1 MTDNEKLVLFKARA
15 DITDATQNELIG
27 QYIKDAEYFILGV
40 TGQPSLPIGLEGAQI
55 DIAVGAWGK
64 RGAEGESS
72 HSEGGVSVTYESL
85 SPALQALLRAYTLA
99 RVVNV
104 NATPETP

>member
-1 MTDNEKLVLFKARA
+1 MTDNEKLVLFKGRTG
-15 DITDATQNELIG
+15 ITDATQNELIG

-40 TGQPSLPIGLEGAQI
+40 TGQASVPTALEGAQV

-72 HSEGGVSVTYESL
+72 HSEGGVSVTYDAL
-85 SPALQALLRAYTLA
+85 PPALQALLRAYTLA

>member
-1 MTDNEKLVLFKARA
+1 MTANEKLAIAKARLA
-15 DITDATQNELIG
+15 ITDTTQDVLLT
-27 QYIKDAEYFILGV
+27 QYLTDAEYFILGV

-85 SPALQALLRAYTLA
+85 SPALQALLRGLGK
-99 RVVNV
+99 VVNV
-104 NATPETP
+104 NATPTP

>member
-1 MTDNEKLVLFKARA
+1 MTDNEKLAAAKARLA
-15 DITDATQNELIG
+15 ITDTTQDVLLT
-27 QYIKDAEYFILGV
+27 QYLTDAEYFILGV
-40 TGQPSLPIGLEGAQI
+40 TGQPSLPIGLEGAQV

>member
-15 DITDATQNELIG
+15 GINDATQNELIG

-40 TGQPSLPIGLEGAQI
+40 TGQASVPTALEGAQI

-64 RGAEGESS
+64 RGAEGEGA
-72 HSEGGVSVTYESL
+72 HSEGGVSVVL
-85 SPALQALLRAYTLA
+85 
-99 RVVNV
+99 V
-104 NATPETP
+104 NATDKKPVKTITVDVNAGE

>member
-1 MTDNEKLVLFKARA
+1 MTANEKLAIAKARLGFPTA
-15 DITDATQNELIG
+15 ANDALLTPYLI
-27 QYIKDAEYFILGV
+27 DAEYFILGV
-40 TGQPSLPIGLEGAQI
+40 TGQPVLPVALEGVQI
-55 DIAVGAWGK
+55 DLAVSAWGK
-64 RGAEGESS
+64 RGAEGESA

>member
-15 DITDATQNELIG
+15 DITDATQNELKG

-40 TGQPSLPIGLEGAQI
+40 TGQASVPTALEGAQV
-55 DIAVGAWGK
+55 DIAVGARGK

-72 HSEGGVSVTYESL
+72 HSEGGVYVTYESL

>member
-27 QYIKDAEYFILGV
+27 QYIKDAEYFILGI
-40 TGQPSLPIGLEGAQI
+40 TGQPVLPVALEGAQI
-55 DIAVGAWGK
+55 DIAVSAWGK

>member
-1 MTDNEKLVLFKARA
+1 MTANEKLAAAKARLA
-15 DITDATQNELIG
+15 ITDTTQDVLLT
-27 QYIKDAEYFILGV
+27 QYLTDAEYFILGV
-40 TGQPSLPIGLEGAQI
+40 TGQPSLPIALEGAQI
-55 DIAVGAWGK
+55 DIAVSAWAK

-85 SPALQALLRAYTLA
+85 SPALQALLRGYTLA

-104 NATPETP
+104 NAAP

>member
-27 QYIKDAEYFILGV
+27 QYIKDAEYFILGI
-40 TGQPSLPIGLEGAQI
+40 TGQPVLPVALEGAQI

-72 HSEGGVSVTYESL
+72 HSEGGVSVTYDAL
-85 SPALQALLRAYTLA
+85 PPALQALLRAYTLA

>member
-1 MTDNEKLVLFKARA
+1 MTDNEKLVLFKARTG
-15 DITDATQNELIG
+15 ITVATQDALIG

-40 TGQPSLPIGLEGAQI
+40 TGQASVPTALEGAQV
-55 DIAVGAWGK
+55 DIAVSMWGK
-64 RGAEGESS
+64 RGAEGEAS

-104 NATPETP
+104 NATPETA

>member
-1 MTDNEKLVLFKARA
+1 MTDNEKLAAFKARA
-15 DITDATQNELIG
+15 GLTGATQDSLIG

-40 TGQPSLPIGLEGAQI
+40 TGQPTIPAALEGAQL

-72 HSEGGVSVTYESL
+72 HSEGGVSVTYDAL
-85 SPALQALLRAYTLA
+85 PPALQALLRGFTLA

>member
-1 MTDNEKLVLFKARA
+1 MTANEKLAAAKARLA
-15 DITDATQNELIG
+15 ITDTTQDVLLT
-27 QYIKDAEYFILGV
+27 QYLTDAEYFILGV
-40 TGQPSLPIGLEGAQI
+40 TGQPSLPIGLEGAQV

>member
-27 QYIKDAEYFILGV
+27 QYIKDAEYFILGI
-40 TGQPSLPIGLEGAQI
+40 TGQPVLPVALEGAQI
-55 DIAVGAWGK
+55 DIAVSAWGK

-85 SPALQALLRAYTLA
+85 SPALQAFKGVHTGKGGECQCD
-99 RVVNV
+99 
-104 NATPETP
+104 T

>member
-15 DITDATQNELIG
+15 GITDATQDALIG
-27 QYIKDAEYFILGV
+27 QYVKDAEYFIIGV
-40 TGQPSLPIGLEGAQI
+40 TGQPRLPEALYGAQI

-72 HSEGGVSVTYESL
+72 HSEGGVSVTYDAL
-85 SPALQALLRAYTLA
+85 PPALQALLRSYTLA

-104 NATPETP
+104 NATPETA

>member
-40 TGQPSLPIGLEGAQI
+40 TGQASVPTALEGAQV

-72 HSEGGVSVTYESL
+72 HSEGGVSVTYDAL
-85 SPALQALLRAYTLA
+85 PPALQALLRAYTLA

-104 NATPETP
+104 NAAPETA

>member
-1 MTDNEKLVLFKARA
+1 MTAVEKLAIAKARLGLTTTA
-15 DITDATQNELIG
+15 EDSLLA
-27 QYIKDAEYFILGV
+27 QYITDAEYFILGV
-40 TGQPSLPIGLEGAQI
+40 TGQSVLPVALEGAQI

-72 HSEGGVSVTYESL
+72 HSEGGVSVTYDAL
-85 SPALQALLRAYTLA
+85 PPALQALLRGFTLA

>member
-1 MTDNEKLVLFKARA
+1 MTDNEKLVLFKVRTGIIVAPQ
-15 DITDATQNELIG
+15 DALIG

-40 TGQPSLPIGLEGAQI
+40 TGQASVPTALEGAQV

-99 RVVNV
+99 RVVDM
-104 NATPETP
+104 NAAP

>member
-1 MTDNEKLVLFKARA
+1 MTDNEKLVLFKVRA
-15 DITDATQNELIG
+15 GIIVASQDALIG

-40 TGQPSLPIGLEGAQI
+40 TGQASVPTALEGAQI

-64 RGAEGESS
+64 RGAEGESA

-99 RVVNV
+99 RVVNMS
-104 NATPETP
+104 AAP

>member
-1 MTDNEKLVLFKARA
+1 MTDNEKLVLFKARTG
-15 DITDATQNELIG
+15 ITDATQNELIS

-40 TGQPSLPIGLEGAQI
+40 TGQASVPTALEGAQI
-55 DIAVGAWGK
+55 DIAVSAWGK

>member
-1 MTDNEKLVLFKARA
+1 MTANEKLAIAKARLA
-15 DITDATQNELIG
+15 ITDTTQDVLLT
-27 QYIKDAEYFILGV
+27 QYLTDAEYFILGV
-40 TGQPSLPIGLEGAQI
+40 TGQPSLPIGLEGAQV

>member
-1 MTDNEKLVLFKARA
+1 MTDNEKLVLFKVRTGIIVASQ
-15 DITDATQNELIG
+15 DALIG

-40 TGQPSLPIGLEGAQI
+40 TGQASVPTALEGAQV

-99 RVVNV
+99 RVVDM
-104 NATPETP
+104 NAAP

>member
-40 TGQPSLPIGLEGAQI
+40 TGQASVPTALEGAQI

-85 SPALQALLRAYTLA
+85 SPALQALLRSYTLA

-104 NATPETP
+104 NATPETA

>member
-27 QYIKDAEYFILGV
+27 QYVKDAEYFIIGV
-40 TGQPSLPIGLEGAQI
+40 TGQPRLPEALYGAQI

-72 HSEGGVSVTYESL
+72 HSEGGVSVTYDAL
-85 SPALQALLRAYTLA
+85 PPALQALLRAYTLA

>member
-1 MTDNEKLVLFKARA
+1 MTDSEKLVTAKARLGIA
-15 DITDATQNELIG
+15 DTTQDLVLT
-27 QYIKDAEYFILGV
+27 QYLTDAEYFILGV

>member
-27 QYIKDAEYFILGV
+27 QYIKDAEYFILGI
-40 TGQPSLPIGLEGAQI
+40 TGQPVLPVALEGAQI
-55 DIAVGAWGK
+55 DIAVSAWAK
-64 RGAEGESS
+64 RGAEGEAS

>member
-1 MTDNEKLVLFKARA
+1 MTAIEKLAQAKARLGL
-15 DITDATQNELIG
+15 TDTANDSLLA
-27 QYIKDAEYFILGV
+27 QYLTDAEYFILGV
-40 TGQPSLPIGLEGAQI
+40 TGQSVLPAALEGAQI
-55 DIAVGAWGK
+55 DIAVSYWGK
-64 RGAEGESS
+64 RGAEGESA

>member
-1 MTDNEKLVLFKARA
+1 MTANEKLAAAKARLA
-15 DITDATQNELIG
+15 ITDTTQDVLLT
-27 QYIKDAEYFILGV
+27 QYLTDAEYFILGV
-40 TGQPSLPIGLEGAQI
+40 TGQASVPTALEGAQV

-72 HSEGGVSVTYESL
+72 HSEGGVYVTYESL

>member
-1 MTDNEKLVLFKARA
+1 MTDNEKLVLFKVRTGIIVASQ
-15 DITDATQNELIG
+15 DALIG

-40 TGQPSLPIGLEGAQI
+40 TGQASVPTALEGAQV
-55 DIAVGAWGK
+55 DIAVSAWAK
-64 RGAEGESS
+64 RGAEGESA

-99 RVVNV
+99 RVVDM
-104 NATPETP
+104 NAAP